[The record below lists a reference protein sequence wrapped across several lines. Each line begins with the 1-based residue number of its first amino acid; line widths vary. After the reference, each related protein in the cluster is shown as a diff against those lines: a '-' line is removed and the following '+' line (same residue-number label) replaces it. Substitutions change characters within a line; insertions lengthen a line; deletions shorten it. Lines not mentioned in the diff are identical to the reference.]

1 MLSDDELYQILDERD
16 CENAVYRDAEHE
28 LERRELDRADAS
40 SGTVPS

>member
-1 MLSDDELYQILDERD
+1 MLSDDELYRILDERD
-16 CENAVYRDAEHE
+16 CEDAVYHDAEDE